1 MRDADAV
8 MRELYVRRVAKL
20 IARLSTSACYGC
32 IVDHPSQR
40 QHDVCLLQKETL
52 VDRLFEDAVCSL
64 KESDIVTDWQNILKH
79 VTVDLPDER
88 ERHAVLPWLYAD
100 WTSSNWIDDMKER
113 VAFHLKSGQFTF
125 PYNWSM

>member
-8 MRELYVRRVAKL
+8 MRELYVRRVAIL

-52 VDRLFEDAVCSL
+52 VDRLFEEAVSSIQ
-64 KESDIVTDWQNILKH
+64 ESDIVTDWRNILKL
-79 VTVDLPDER
+79 VIVDLPEESER
-88 ERHAVLPWLYAD
+88 YAVLPWLFAD
-100 WTSSNWIDDMKER
+100 WTSSSWIDDMKER
-113 VAFHLKSGQFTF
+113 VAFHLKSDQFTF
-125 PYNWSM
+125 PYGWTM